1 VEPQGTGPSGQ
12 GAYVPQ
18 AHPEKMKN
26 GEVGSPGRLD
36 AWPCMLL
43 AAAAAASLLACH
55 VLLFLV
61 LTFLER
67 AEGGAC

>member
-1 VEPQGTGPSGQ
+1 MEPQGTGPSGQ

-36 AWPCMLL
+36 ARPCMLL
-43 AAAAAASLLACH
+43 AAAAAASLLACR
-55 VLLFLV
+55 VLSIF
-61 LTFLER
+61 TSDFS
-67 AEGGAC
+67 